1 MLSEREGIDLSRP
14 TVRRILTRAGIGS
27 PRSRRSPQ
35 HRFRRQRMPQA
46 GMLIQLDGSHHA
58 WLEDRGPK
66 FALLL
71 AVDDATSAVVNA
83 VFCTSETTAGYF
95 TLLEG
100 LIEGWGIPL
109 ALYSDRHA
117 VFKHNARQPETA
129 AEATQFTRLIV
140 GTGDPADLRPLT
152 TGQRPCGTGGGDLP
166 GPAGNRTTPG

>member
-1 MLSEREGIDLSRP
+1 ML
-14 TVRRILTRAGIGS
+14 V
-27 PRSRRSPQ
+27 
-35 HRFRRQRMPQA
+35 
-46 GMLIQLDGSHHA
+46 QLDGSHHA

-71 AVDDATSAVVNA
+71 AVDDATSTVVNA
-83 VFCTSETTAGYF
+83 VFCVSENTAGYF

-129 AEATQFTRLIV
+129 GRRPNSLAHCRNW
-140 GTGDPADLRPLT
+140 GSGRSSPALPKPRDTWSAR
-152 TGQRPCGTGGGDLP
+152 P
-166 GPAGNRTTPG
+166 GPSRTGW